1 MKRFFLVIL
10 ILLTGIKS
18 RAQVSEEAYLLEKKE
33 FYEAISQV
41 KKVQLI
47 DVRTAEEYKSR
58 TIKYAQN
65 IDYLSD
71 DFIENTN
78 KLNKKE
84 PVYIFCKSGN
94 RSVLAKEKMIKNG
107 FEQVYELKEGYLAWK
122 KENE

>member
-1 MKRFFLVIL
+1 V
-10 ILLTGIKS
+10 
-18 RAQVSEEAYLLEKKE
+18 
-33 FYEAISQV
+33 AISQV
-41 KKVQLI
+41 KKVQLV
-47 DVRTAEEYKSR
+47 DVRTAEEYKSG

-71 DFIENTN
+71 DFIENTD

-94 RSVLAKEKMIKNG
+94 RSALAKEKMIKNG

>member
-1 MKRFFLVIL
+1 MKIFFLVIL

-18 RAQVSEEAYLLEKKE
+18 RAQISEEVYLLEKKE
-33 FYEAISQV
+33 FYAAISQV
-41 KKVQLI
+41 KKVQLV
-47 DVRTAEEYKSR
+47 DVRTAEEYKSG

-71 DFIENTN
+71 DFIENTD

-94 RSVLAKEKMIKNG
+94 RSALAKEKMIKNG

>member
-1 MKRFFLVIL
+1 MKIFFLVIL

-18 RAQVSEEAYLLEKKE
+18 RAQVSEEVYLLEKKE
-33 FYEAISQV
+33 FYVAISQV
-41 KKVQLI
+41 KKVQLV
-47 DVRTAEEYKSR
+47 DVRTAEEYKSG

-65 IDYLSD
+65 IDYLSY
-71 DFIENTN
+71 DFIENTD

-94 RSVLAKEKMIKNG
+94 RSALAKEKMIKNG

>member
-1 MKRFFLVIL
+1 MKIFFLVIL

-18 RAQVSEEAYLLEKKE
+18 RAQVSEEVYLLEKKE
-33 FYEAISQV
+33 FYVAISQV
-41 KKVQLI
+41 KKVQLV
-47 DVRTAEEYKSR
+47 DVRTAEEYKSG

-71 DFIENTN
+71 DFIENTD

-94 RSVLAKEKMIKNG
+94 RSALAKEKMIKNG